1 LQPIQTTRAP
11 QFPPAVC
18 IILCMCGVSTTTF
31 LSSVRAKEGGSV
43 ELGCSLPPDTKENST
58 PNLFPLVEWVR
69 QDYDV
74 PILINLRLYLRVHPN
89 YKGRVSLTQ
98 NASLLVERLTQ
109 EDEGWFK
116 CNIFGMDRNTDDF
129 HNTTW
134 TWLSITAP
142 PVFINPPP
150 TFVEVLLGDSLTLSC
165 GAHGNPRPTVVWHK
179 DNSPIQKH
187 EKIKLLSGT
196 LSLASVTRNTSG
208 VYICHVSNSV
218 GNLTH
223 SLQLQSLLVLRIG
236 HSKLLKLSLKC
247 TCFNLIKFEHFV
259 FSRSL
264 KSRVK
269 ILVDGTLFI
278 PNLIPEDAGY
288 YTCIPTNGIL
298 TPPSASA
305 HLSVKY
311 PARVRNMPREMY
323 LPAGLEGAI
332 VCPFQAD
339 PPVLYVNWTKDG
351 HSLDLDQ
358 FPGWMV
364 NSEGSIFITTVN
376 DNAVGVYTCTAFN
389 SYGTMG
395 QSEPTQVLLQ
405 DPPLFTV
412 TPEPEY
418 FKEVGRALTIP
429 CEASGDPTPNITWS
443 KIGPVPQP
451 PYTVLADHSLLLQ
464 PLNKDHHGGWECL
477 ASNRVATVSA
487 GTLVKVL
494 GTSPHTVSSVYVAT
508 DINQAN
514 VSWISGFDGGFT
526 QKFTVWFKQESR
538 REHEWVS
545 LPVPTSKN
553 NLLVTGLLGGTSY
566 QFCILP
572 QNKLGSGPFSEILT
586 VRTKVLAPPTLL
598 AVNWIEKGLLLLWSP
613 PEDPSTTLTDYVLE
627 ARSDQGQWK
636 VLSSNIRIN
645 QSELLIQGL
654 LRDSSYEFRLMSRSN
669 KILSDPSNILSVSTN
684 GEFICIN
691 PTWPGFLGVIPRPLL
706 AGVLGGLCFLFFTII
721 LSLVTACYMA
731 QRRRLRRK
739 RRQDFMPCVCSFL
752 STRPPR
758 SPNSILNLKLCPTF
772 SFSPIS
778 SASQSDS
785 SSFETDSRGEYH
797 DQKRKQLLSSSPP
810 LHYTLFES
818 HLGSQDTSP
827 SMRDSISRGP
837 DGRFTVQPQPE
848 PSSPSNDKNLTQ
860 SKGVTKG
867 SGSIQTSLQD
877 SPKSSLLS
885 SEKDERKDSSLIVNS
900 PVLSRPSCSPGR
912 IQAMARNFSRHGC
925 FYSDEEQN
933 RYHVGLIDNSTL
945 VTQVDCEPE
954 RDGFN
959 TSVKLSKERE
969 TPDKSYSADQQ
980 KYRSEK
986 DEDTSSTTENL
997 QMDVP
1002 ETKEEPMWRPQDV
1015 TIRQKHRASGQASR
1029 LSDYRR
1035 GCYFWNTSSPMDRTS
1050 SSHINWD
1057 ISPVTS
1063 VKKIIPVQSLREITS
1078 PNSTDSLVANSSRSP
1093 PTSNTV
1099 LSADI
1104 SSKSAPNP
1112 DRARSLSPQSDA
1124 NRSSATEQATG
1135 IFPRS
1140 RHSYAYGGLQDWKE
1154 TFKGLADIGE
1164 KTDNSVSAHQIFPER
1179 LEVHTATKDSSPSS
1193 SSTLPYEHHDIGAKP
1208 KHRDVQGKS
1217 DFRTSGVYTELEREN
1232 VRKQSRKS
1240 NKFIFSDSP
1249 SPVSS
1254 LTLVE
1259 EVESPQSNLSVTPMS
1274 ESSKVKAAAP
1284 PAKMSPLQT
1293 STIVEYMSIPSFN
1306 EMSVEKPVEKA
1317 EIPDTAGQKSATK
1330 PGKPLSKPDVVPRN
1344 WEVRAEE
1351 DQETV
1356 SVNKEICL
1364 EENYARSKKGYK
1376 YPLHVEHRDSAH
1388 RVRFPDERRSSS
1400 PSPEKASKQLY
1411 DEKRQIRGWS
1421 KDSDRPGSRLGCAL
1435 PCNLLNAVRG
1445 VADIAS
1451 KQSLGFVDRD
1461 ESSSK
1466 QPQRRTSQSSRTNNV
1481 ASRINQ
1487 VPVPILK
1494 KSMSFGPC
1502 RPVSGMS
1509 QPLPFLKKSISL
1521 GAQRCQP
1528 FEIPRTYVSEKCYR
1542 DEFPY
1547 PDIRMKSSS
1556 RTPSPVPRPG
1566 HSWRDYVPFRQPSI
1580 DGLERP
1586 SHTYRPL
1593 LSPSYHS
1600 PVMYPPRPFSVSPT
1614 LEPVDPHRQA
1624 TIFLDSSRCSPPY
1637 EETLRSAQYKY
1648 LHLPS
1653 HIPVQLHQQS
1663 SGYRGEN
1670 TRPMEPRRGP
1680 PRSYLPRGISCPSS
1694 HYSSPYLSREGDGY
1708 RHTERISCRGGETE
1722 IRSGGRT
1729 SFASQSS
1736 GRGSAG
1742 LYQRSLSIT
1751 PTLLSS
1757 PETTDESKRHQVE
1770 LELLEIR
1777 GKR

>member
-1 LQPIQTTRAP
+1 
-11 QFPPAVC
+11 
-18 IILCMCGVSTTTF
+18 
-31 LSSVRAKEGGSV
+31 
-43 ELGCSLPPDTKENST
+43 
-58 PNLFPLVEWVR
+58 
-69 QDYDV
+69 
-74 PILINLRLYLRVHPN
+74 
-89 YKGRVSLTQ
+89 
-98 NASLLVERLTQ
+98 
-109 EDEGWFK
+109 
-116 CNIFGMDRNTDDF
+116 
-129 HNTTW
+129 
-134 TWLSITAP
+134 
-142 PVFINPPP
+142 
-150 TFVEVLLGDSLTLSC
+150 
-165 GAHGNPRPTVVWHK
+165 
-179 DNSPIQKH
+179 
-187 EKIKLLSGT
+187 
-196 LSLASVTRNTSG
+196 
-208 VYICHVSNSV
+208 
-218 GNLTH
+218 
-223 SLQLQSLLVLRIG
+223 
-236 HSKLLKLSLKC
+236 
-247 TCFNLIKFEHFV
+247 
-259 FSRSL
+259 
-264 KSRVK
+264 
-269 ILVDGTLFI
+269 
-278 PNLIPEDAGY
+278 
-288 YTCIPTNGIL
+288 
-298 TPPSASA
+298 
-305 HLSVKY
+305 
-311 PARVRNMPREMY
+311 
-323 LPAGLEGAI
+323 
-332 VCPFQAD
+332 
-339 PPVLYVNWTKDG
+339 
-351 HSLDLDQ
+351 
-358 FPGWMV
+358 
-364 NSEGSIFITTVN
+364 
-376 DNAVGVYTCTAFN
+376 
-389 SYGTMG
+389 
-395 QSEPTQVLLQ
+395 
-405 DPPLFTV
+405 
-412 TPEPEY
+412 
-418 FKEVGRALTIP
+418 
-429 CEASGDPTPNITWS
+429 
-443 KIGPVPQP
+443 
-451 PYTVLADHSLLLQ
+451 
-464 PLNKDHHGGWECL
+464 
-477 ASNRVATVSA
+477 
-487 GTLVKVL
+487 
-494 GTSPHTVSSVYVAT
+494 
-508 DINQAN
+508 
-514 VSWISGFDGGFT
+514 
-526 QKFTVWFKQESR
+526 
-538 REHEWVS
+538 
-545 LPVPTSKN
+545 
-553 NLLVTGLLGGTSY
+553 
-566 QFCILP
+566 
-572 QNKLGSGPFSEILT
+572 
-586 VRTKVLAPPTLL
+586 
-598 AVNWIEKGLLLLWSP
+598 
-613 PEDPSTTLTDYVLE
+613 
-627 ARSDQGQWK
+627 
-636 VLSSNIRIN
+636 
-645 QSELLIQGL
+645 
-654 LRDSSYEFRLMSRSN
+654 
-669 KILSDPSNILSVSTN
+669 
-684 GEFICIN
+684 
-691 PTWPGFLGVIPRPLL
+691 
-706 AGVLGGLCFLFFTII
+706 
-721 LSLVTACYMA
+721 
-731 QRRRLRRK
+731 
-739 RRQDFMPCVCSFL
+739 MPCVCSFL

-925 FYSDEEQN
+925 FYSDEEQSPEALLERASFYSDSSEKKPN
-933 RYHVGLIDNSTL
+933 DPDRYHVSGNTEIVIPCLDKRSKFLFRDRHQLQHLDYQSEGSGLIDNSTL

-1078 PNSTDSLVANSSRSP
+1078 PNSTESLVANSSRSP
-1093 PTSNTV
+1093 PTSNIV

-1421 KDSDRPGSRLGCAL
+1421 KDSDRPGSRLGCAS

-1494 KSMSFGPC
+1494 KSVSFGPC

-1777 GKR
+1777 GKRWNSATLGPLLEHTGCSKNLFYCDF